1 MNTMPILE
9 INILGSKI
17 EINYQEDEREKLTH
31 LIEQFKLRLSEFE
44 NLKGRF
50 ADNKIMLLAAL
61 KTEDNI
67 YELMQKINNQ
77 KKMIESSLIHQ
88 EKFDDKIRE
97 IVNLKD
103 QLSLLNEK
111 NQKLEGQQKITM
123 NEIGKLNKKLISLI
137 DKIINKNNND
147 N

>member
-1 MNTMPILE
+1 MPILE

-137 DKIINKNNND
+137 DKIMNTNNND

>member
-1 MNTMPILE
+1 MPILE

-103 QLSLLNEK
+103 QLYSLNEK
-111 NQKLEGQQKITM
+111 NKKLEELNTTTT
-123 NEIGKLNKKLISLI
+123 NEFAKLNNKLLLLI
-137 DKIINKNNND
+137 NKIIKTNKND